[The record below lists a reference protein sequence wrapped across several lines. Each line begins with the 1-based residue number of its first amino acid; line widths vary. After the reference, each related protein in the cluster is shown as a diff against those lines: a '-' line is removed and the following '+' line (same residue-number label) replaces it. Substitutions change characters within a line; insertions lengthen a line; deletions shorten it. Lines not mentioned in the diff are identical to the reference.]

1 MTEDKMTPL
10 RERMIEDMRI
20 RGMGDKAQKSHI
32 RAIKDFAKFL
42 KRSPDTARPE
52 ELRAYQL
59 HMTDTGVTAS
69 TFNTR
74 IVALRFFFG
83 MTCGREDMKRFMQFR
98 TQPRKLPVVFSV
110 EEVSDLLMAT
120 PGPGLKYRAA
130 LSISYG
136 AGLRA
141 SEVCNLKISDID
153 SDRML
158 IHVDQGKGGKDRKVM
173 LSPGLLN
180 LLRNYW
186 KEARPE
192 GWLFPGKPKINPIS
206 SRQLNRAFTS
216 AKHPLIDCC
225 SINCR
230 AMHGRH
236 IQASHAAYLAPQ
248 LCHPS
253 AGGEHRCA
261 GDPGPSGSR
270 QANDHGAV
278 YSCGTQDDPGHGQPL
293 RDAPET
299 PGSDPQARIGVAPGA
314 RVSQQA
320 GDR

>member
-1 MTEDKMTPL
+1 MTEDNVTAL
-10 RERMIEDMRI
+10 RARMMEDMRI

-42 KRSPDTARPE
+42 KRSPDTATPE

-74 IVALRFFFG
+74 IIALRFFFG

-98 TQPRKLPVVFSV
+98 TQPRKLPMVFSA
-110 EEVSDLLMAT
+110 EEISSILMAT

-158 IHVDQGKGGKDRKVM
+158 IHVDHGKGGKDRKVM

-180 LLRNYW
+180 LLREYW
-186 KEARPE
+186 FEARPE

-216 AKHPLIDCC
+216 AKHMAGISKPATLHTLRHSAAQHQTQWPLFTPR
-225 SINCR
+225 S
-230 AMHGRH
+230 GPF
-236 IQASHAAYLAPQ
+236 L
-248 LCHPS
+248 LC
-253 AGGEHRCA
+253 
-261 GDPGPSGSR
+261 D
-270 QANDHGAV
+270 
-278 YSCGTQDDPGHGQPL
+278 
-293 RDAPET
+293 
-299 PGSDPQARIGVAPGA
+299 
-314 RVSQQA
+314 
-320 GDR
+320 